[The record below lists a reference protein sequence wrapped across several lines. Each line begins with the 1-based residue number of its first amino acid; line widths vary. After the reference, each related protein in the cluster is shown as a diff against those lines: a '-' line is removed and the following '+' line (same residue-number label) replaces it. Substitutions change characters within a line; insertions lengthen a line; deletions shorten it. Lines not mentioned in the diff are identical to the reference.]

1 MDRRLLLFTTQALVM
16 GVTLAWPATGS
27 ASASFPSVVESALNL
42 TTITVD
48 PPLGCKLCHTS
59 DSGGLG
65 TLSRFGT
72 LMKQYGAMP
81 GANQSV
87 VQALMLVEQ
96 SDKALIDDIKAGRDP
111 NADESAAPSLPSP
124 QYGCST
130 VGRSTGAGPAWIA
143 AALTALL
150 ALGRVVRKAKTRE
163 DSQGDGETGS

>member
-27 ASASFPSVVESALNL
+27 ASANFPSVVESALNL

-59 DSGGLG
+59 DNGGLG

-87 VQALMLVEQ
+87 VQALMLIEQ
-96 SDKALIDDIKAGRDP
+96 NDKALIDDIKAGKDP
-111 NADESAAPSLPSP
+111 NADESAPPSLPSP

-130 VGRSTGAGPAWIA
+130 VGRSALGGSAWTVA
-143 AALTALL
+143 AML
-150 ALGRVVRKAKTRE
+150 ALVALARAVRRGKA
-163 DSQGDGETGS
+163 

>member
-1 MDRRLLLFTTQALVM
+1 MDRPLLLFTTQALVM

-130 VGRSTGAGPAWIA
+130 TVGRSTRGESAWTVA
-143 AALTALL
+143 VML
-150 ALGRVVRKAKTRE
+150 ALVALARATRRANLKR
-163 DSQGDGETGS
+163 

>member
-1 MDRRLLLFTTQALVM
+1 MDRRFLLITTQALVM

-27 ASASFPSVVESALNL
+27 ASDGFQNVVKDALQL

-48 PPLGCKLCHTS
+48 PPRGCKLCHMS

-65 TLSRFGT
+65 TLGRFGT

-81 GANQSV
+81 GAPQSV

-96 SDKALIDDIKAGRDP
+96 SDKALIDDIKLGRDP

-130 VGRSTGAGPAWIA
+130 VGRSTRPGSAWTVAG
-143 AALTALL
+143 LL
-150 ALGRVVRKAKTRE
+150 ALVALARAARRAKT
-163 DSQGDGETGS
+163 